1 MKVQHISHSQFKA
14 SLSTCYNLQSMS
26 PSPRL
31 LLTIDY
37 ESWFAPSRRY
47 DILSPKERRTLDDG
61 YAFGAIEPILEK
73 LKEAKVSF
81 YLVGELV
88 EWHPDLPQKIADAG
102 HEVGFHCQ
110 VHRPLTLTADIEHD
124 LRASSVWRSKYNVR
138 GFRAPMINTIEDVYP
153 LLEQNEFSYSSSL
166 YAPTGTLLHKGNI
179 WELPVST
186 FPLFGRPSN
195 ILAPRNM
202 NLPLVIGGEF
212 PYGSSMMSGLF
223 ARTVLKIIER
233 ELKAGLSPVI
243 FLHPYEIISPE
254 RWPARFMRD
263 LLSNPF
269 LYPFTL
275 NKSAFL
281 DDLLHSFPISTIDDF
296 INESIR

>member
-1 MKVQHISHSQFKA
+1 
-14 SLSTCYNLQSMS
+14 MS

-47 DILSPKERRTLDDG
+47 DFLSPQERRTLDDG
-61 YAFGAIEPILEK
+61 FASSALDPILEK
-73 LKEAKVSF
+73 LKDVQASF

-88 EWHPDLPQKIADAG
+88 EWYPDLPQKIADAG

-110 VHRPLTLTADIEHD
+110 VHRPLTLAVDIEHD
-124 LRASSVWRSKYNVR
+124 LRSSVEWRNKYKVS

-153 LLEQNEFSYSSSL
+153 LLEQNDFFYSSSL
-166 YAPTGTLLHKGNI
+166 YAPAGTLLHNGKI

-186 FPLFGRPSN
+186 FPLFGRPEN
-195 ILAPRNM
+195 IQAPRNM
-202 NLPLVIGGEF
+202 NLPLVLGGEF

-223 ARTVLKIIER
+223 AGTVLKIIEK

-243 FLHPYEIISPE
+243 FLHPYEIVSPE

-263 LLSNPF
+263 LLANPL

-281 DDLLHSFPISTIDDF
+281 HDLLRSFPISTIDSF
-296 INESIR
+296 IHESIQ

>member
-1 MKVQHISHSQFKA
+1 M
-14 SLSTCYNLQSMS
+14 T

-47 DILSPKERRTLDDG
+47 DFLSSSDRRILDDG
-61 YAFGAIEPILEK
+61 FTHNALDALLERFK
-73 LKEAKVSF
+73 DVNASF

-88 EWHPDLPQKIADAG
+88 EWYPDLPQKISDAG

-110 VHRPLTLTADIEHD
+110 VHRPLNTVADIEHD
-124 LRASSVWRSKYNVR
+124 LERSTEWRNKYNVA

-153 LLEQNEFSYSSSL
+153 ILERNGFSHSSSL
-166 YAPTGTLLHKGNI
+166 YAPAGTLIKKGNI

-186 FPLFGRPSN
+186 LPLFGHPK
-195 ILAPRNM
+195 IIQAPRRM
-202 NLPLVIGGEF
+202 NLPLLLGGEF

-223 ARTVLKIIER
+223 GPVVFKIIER
-233 ELKAGLSPVI
+233 QLKAGLSPVI
-243 FLHPYEIISPE
+243 FLHPYEIIPPE
-254 RWPARFMRD
+254 NWPARFGRD
-263 LLSNPF
+263 LLANPL

-275 NKSAFL
+275 SKSDFL
-281 DDLLHSFPISTIDDF
+281 NDILRSFPISTIEDF
-296 INESIR
+296 LKESV

>member
-1 MKVQHISHSQFKA
+1 MP
-14 SLSTCYNLQSMS
+14 

-47 DILSPKERRTLDDG
+47 DFLPPEKRFALDDN
-61 YAFGAIEPILEK
+61 FCNQVIDPILEIFDDK
-73 LKEAKVSF
+73 KVSF
-81 YLVGELV
+81 YLVGELID
-88 EWHPDLPQKIADAG
+88 WYPDLPQKILDAG

-110 VHRPLTLTADIEHD
+110 IHRPLINESEIEKD
-124 LRASSVWRSKYNVR
+124 FKASAEWRKKYNVM
-138 GFRAPMINTIEDVYP
+138 GYRAPMINTIEGVYP
-153 LLEQNEFSYSSSL
+153 LLKKYNFTYSSSI
-166 YAPTGTLLHKGNI
+166 YAPSGNVTQKGKI
-179 WELPVST
+179 QEVPVST
-186 FPLFGRPSN
+186 SPLLSKPKKLS
-195 ILAPRNM
+195 APRNM
-202 NLPLVIGGEF
+202 NLSLVLGGEF

-223 ARTVLKIIER
+223 RKTVFNIIEK

-254 RWPARFMRD
+254 NFTKKFAIDMFHHP
-263 LLSNPF
+263 L

-281 DDLLHSFPISTIDDF
+281 KDLLKNFPTSTMKDYLAVRTQR
-296 INESIR
+296 NNPSSKS